1 VRLRVHGQPAS
12 AWRRRMRLPAV
23 AVIAAVIA
31 LVGAGCGNGEL
42 GSAKL
47 GGVFRLGSD
56 SSIDSLNPFVAFQAD
71 ADTAFAYM
79 YPELVQY
86 DSQMQIVP
94 DFATSWSESDG
105 GRVWTFHTVPHA
117 RWSDGKP
124 LTAQDAAWTFQTI
137 LKYQNGPTA
146 NSAGYVTDMTGAV
159 APNPDT
165 LVLTYSQP
173 VANVLA
179 QVEEVY
185 VLPEHIWAKYA
196 TGKGKGLTTFQNDAP
211 VVSGGPFT
219 LIKYTPGEVALLK
232 RNPLFFGPKPHIQGL
247 GLEFFDDADA
257 MIEALKTNQL
267 DAIESVPTTAVAN
280 LKSSGFDVRST
291 SGDAFDDFIIND
303 NPRQDASH
311 SELMNPL
318 LRQAFS
324 YAINREQIVKTVL
337 LGYGQPGGSIVPPV
351 TGKWSD
357 PAIKPVLFDPAR
369 ADQLLNKAGYKM
381 GPNGIRIANGHP
393 MSYTV
398 ILPSDITGE
407 YGERS
412 FEIVQQD
419 LKQVGVQ
426 LTPDVLDDSAAYS
439 AVTADSYKS
448 FEMAL
453 WDWYPETD
461 PDFILSVPT
470 CGQWDTWNDTGYCSK
485 TYDALFNEQGGAMS
499 PADRLKVVYQMQ
511 EMISQANTYLVLDY
525 PDSIEAHSSRFTDLP
540 EVGGA
545 SWNAQSNIPFEVVHL
560 AHP

>member
-1 VRLRVHGQPAS
+1 VNGQPAG
-12 AWRRRMRLPAV
+12 AWRRRMRLPGIA
-23 AVIAAVIA
+23 AIAAVIA
-31 LVGAGCGNGEL
+31 LAAAGCGNGEL

-56 SSIDSLNPFVAFQAD
+56 SSIDSLNPFVAFQSD
-71 ADTAFAYM
+71 ADTTFGYI

-86 DSQMQIVP
+86 DSQMRIVP

-105 GRVWTFHTVPHA
+105 GKVWTFHTVPNA
-117 RWSDGKP
+117 KWSDGKP
-124 LTAQDAAWTFQTI
+124 LTAQDAAWTLQTI
-137 LKYQNGPTA
+137 LKYQNTA
-146 NSAGYVTDMTGAV
+146 TSNSAGYVTDMTSAA
-159 APNPDT
+159 APNADT
-165 LVLTYSQP
+165 LVLTYNQP

-185 VLPEHIWAKYA
+185 ILPEHVWAKYA
-196 TGKGKGLTTFQNDAP
+196 TGNGKGLTNFQNNAP

-219 LIKYTPGEVALLK
+219 LISYTPGEVALLK

-267 DAIESVPTTAVAN
+267 DGIESVPTTAVGN
-280 LKSSGFDVRST
+280 LKASGFTVHST
-291 SGDAFDDFIIND
+291 AGDAFDDFIIND
-303 NPRQDASH
+303 NPKQDASH

-337 LGYGQPGGSIVPPV
+337 LGYGEPGGSIVPPV

-357 PAIKPVLFDPAR
+357 PAIKPVPYDPAK
-369 ADQLLNKAGYKM
+369 ADQLLNEAGYKM
-381 GPNGIRIANGHP
+381 GSNGIRIANGHP

-398 ILPSDITGE
+398 ILPSDITDE

-439 AVTADSYKS
+439 AVTASSYKS
-448 FEMAL
+448 FEMAM

-470 CGQWDTWNDTGYCSK
+470 CSQWDTWNDTGYCNK
-485 TYDALFNEQGGAMS
+485 AYDTLFNEQGAAMN
-499 PADRLKVVYQMQ
+499 PADRLKLVYQMQ

-525 PDSIEAHSSRFTDLP
+525 PDSIEAHSTRFTDLP

-545 SWNAQSNIPFEVVHL
+545 SWTESSNIPFEVVHL

>member
-1 VRLRVHGQPAS
+1 VRLRVNGQPAG
-12 AWRRRMRLPAV
+12 AWRRRMRLPGIA
-23 AVIAAVIA
+23 AIAAVIA
-31 LVGAGCGNGEL
+31 LAAAGCGNGEL

-56 SSIDSLNPFVAFQAD
+56 SSIDSLNPFVAFQSD
-71 ADTAFAYM
+71 ADTTFGYI

-86 DSQMQIVP
+86 DSQMRIVP

-105 GRVWTFHTVPHA
+105 GKVWTFHTVPNA
-117 RWSDGKP
+117 KWSDGKP
-124 LTAQDAAWTFQTI
+124 LTAQDAAWTLQTI
-137 LKYQNGPTA
+137 LKYQNTA
-146 NSAGYVTDMTGAV
+146 TSNSAGYVTDMTSAA
-159 APNPDT
+159 APNADT

-185 VLPEHIWAKYA
+185 ILPEHVWAKYA
-196 TGKGKGLTTFQNDAP
+196 TGNGKGLTNFQNNAP
-211 VVSGGPFT
+211 IVSGGPFT
-219 LIKYTPGEVALLK
+219 LISYTPGEVALLK

-267 DAIESVPTTAVAN
+267 DGIESVPTTAVGN
-280 LKSSGFDVRST
+280 LKASGFNVRST
-291 SGDAFDDFIIND
+291 AGDAFDDFIIND
-303 NPRQDASH
+303 NPKQDAGH

-337 LGYGQPGGSIVPPV
+337 LGYGEPGGSIVPPV
-351 TGKWSD
+351 TGRWSD
-357 PAIKPVLFDPAR
+357 PAIKPVPYDPAK
-369 ADQLLNKAGYKM
+369 ADQLLNEAGYKM

-398 ILPSDITGE
+398 ILPSDITDE

-439 AVTADSYKS
+439 AVTASSYKS
-448 FEMAL
+448 FEMAM

-470 CGQWDTWNDTGYCSK
+470 CSQWDTWNDTGYCNK
-485 TYDALFNEQGGAMS
+485 AYDTLFNEQGAAMN
-499 PADRLKVVYQMQ
+499 PAGRLKIVYQMQ

-525 PDSIEAHSSRFTDLP
+525 PDSIEAHSTRFTGLP

-545 SWNAQSNIPFEVVHL
+545 SWTESSNIPFEVVHL

>member
-1 VRLRVHGQPAS
+1 VRLRVNGQPGG
-12 AWRRRMRLPAV
+12 AWRRRMRLPGI

-42 GSAKL
+42 GSPKL

-56 SSIDSLNPFVAFQAD
+56 SSIDSLNPFVAFEAD
-71 ADTAFAYM
+71 ADTTFGYI

-105 GRVWTFHTVPHA
+105 GKVWTFHTVPNA
-117 RWSDGKP
+117 KWSDGKP

-137 LKYQNGPTA
+137 LKYQNGPTS
-146 NSAGYVTDMTGAV
+146 NSAGYVTDLTSAA
-159 APNPDT
+159 APNSDT

-185 VLPEHIWAKYA
+185 ILPEHIWAKYA
-196 TGKGKGLTTFQNDAP
+196 TGNGKGLTTFQNNAP

-219 LIKYTPGEVALLK
+219 LIGYTQGEVALLK

-267 DAIESVPTTAVAN
+267 DGIETVPFTAVTN
-280 LKSSGFDVRST
+280 LKASGFIVRST
-291 SGDAFDDFIIND
+291 PGDAFDDFIIND
-303 NPRQDASH
+303 NPKQDASH

-337 LGYGQPGGSIVPPV
+337 LGHGEPGGTIVPPV

-357 PAIKPVLFDPAR
+357 PAIKPTPYDPAK
-369 ADQLLNKAGYKM
+369 ANELLNEAGYKM

-398 ILPSDITGE
+398 ILPTDITDQ

-439 AVTADSYKS
+439 DVTASSYKS
-448 FEMAL
+448 FEMAM

-470 CGQWDTWNDTGYCSK
+470 CSQWDTWNDTGYCNK
-485 TYDALFNEQGGAMS
+485 AYDALFNEQGAAMQ
-499 PADRLKVVYQMQ
+499 PAERLKIVYQMQ

-525 PDSIEAHSSRFTDLP
+525 PDSIEARSTRFTDLP

-545 SWNAQSNIPFEVVHL
+545 SWTESSNIPFEAVHL

>member
-1 VRLRVHGQPAS
+1 VNGQPVS
-12 AWRRRMRLPAV
+12 AWRRRMRLPGI

-31 LVGAGCGNGEL
+31 LGGAGCGNGEL

-56 SSIDSLNPFVAFQAD
+56 SSIDSLNPFVAFQSD
-71 ADTAFAYM
+71 ADTTFSYI
-79 YPELVQY
+79 YPVLVQY
-86 DSQMQIVP
+86 NPKMQIVG
-94 DFATSWSESDG
+94 DFATSWNESDG
-105 GRVWTFHTVPHA
+105 GKVWTFHTVA
-117 RWSDGKP
+117 NAKWSDGRP

-137 LKYQNGPTA
+137 LKFQNGPTA
-146 NSAGYVTDMTGAV
+146 NAAGYVTDMTGAT

-185 VLPEHIWAKYA
+185 ILPEHIWARYA
-196 TGKGKGLTTFQNDAP
+196 TGKGKGLTNFLNNAP
-211 VVSGGPFT
+211 IVSGGPFT
-219 LIKYTPGEVALLK
+219 LVGYTKGEVALLE
-232 RNPLFFGPKPHIQGL
+232 RNPMYFGPKPHVQGL

-267 DAIESVPTTAVAN
+267 DGIETVPTTAVTN
-280 LKSSGFDVRST
+280 LRRSGFIVRST
-291 SGDAFDDFIIND
+291 PGDAFDDFIIND
-303 NPRQDASH
+303 NPKQDASH

-318 LRQAFS
+318 LREAFS
-324 YAINREQIVKTVL
+324 YAINRKQIVSTVL
-337 LGYGQPGGSIVPPV
+337 LGHGQPGGSIVPPV
-351 TGKWSD
+351 TGIWSD
-357 PAIKPVLFDPAR
+357 AAIKPVPYDPAK
-369 ADQLLNKAGYKM
+369 ANQLLDEAGYKM
-381 GPNGIRIANGHP
+381 GPNAIRIANGHP

-398 ILPSDITGE
+398 ILPGDITDQ

-412 FEIVQQD
+412 FEIVQAD

-439 AVTADSYKS
+439 TLTANSYKS
-448 FEMAL
+448 FEMAM

-470 CGQWDTWNDTGYCSK
+470 CGQWNTWNDTGYCNPA
-485 TYDALFNEQGGAMS
+485 YDSLFNQQGAAMN
-499 PADRLKVVYQMQ
+499 PAQRLNLVYEMQ
-511 EMISQANTYLVLDY
+511 EMLFKANTYLVLDY
-525 PDSIEAHSSRFTDLP
+525 PDSIEAHSTRFADLP

-545 SWNAQSNIPFEVVHL
+545 SWNAQSDIPFEVVHL

>member
-1 VRLRVHGQPAS
+1 MNGQPVGTC
-12 AWRRRMRLPAV
+12 RRRRRLPGI

-31 LVGAGCGNGEL
+31 LAAAGCGNGEL

-56 SSIDSLNPFVAFQAD
+56 SSIDSLNPFVAVEGD
-71 ADTAFAYM
+71 ADTTFGYI

-105 GRVWTFHTVPHA
+105 GKVWTFHTVPNA
-117 RWSDGKP
+117 KWSDGKP

-137 LKYQNGPTA
+137 LKYQNSATS
-146 NSAGYVTDMTGAV
+146 NSAGYVTDLTSAA

-196 TGKGKGLTTFQNDAP
+196 TGNGKGLTTFQNNAP

-219 LIKYTPGEVALLK
+219 LISYTPGEVALLK
-232 RNPLFFGPKPHIQGL
+232 RNPLFFGPRPHIQGL

-267 DAIESVPTTAVAN
+267 DGIETVPTTAVAN
-280 LKSSGFDVRST
+280 LKASGFIVRST
-291 SGDAFDDFIIND
+291 AGDAFDDFIIND
-303 NPRQDASH
+303 NPKQDASH

-337 LGYGQPGGSIVPPV
+337 LGHGEPGGSIVPPV

-357 PAIKPVLFDPAR
+357 PAIKPVPYDPAK
-369 ADQLLNKAGYKM
+369 ADQLLNEAGYKM
-381 GPNGIRIANGHP
+381 GPNGIRVANGHP

-398 ILPSDITGE
+398 ILPSDITDE

-412 FEIVQQD
+412 FEIVQQN
-419 LKQVGVQ
+419 LKQVGIQ
-426 LTPDVLDDSAAYS
+426 LTPDVLDDSAATS
-439 AVTADSYKS
+439 AITAGGYKS
-448 FEMAL
+448 FEMAM

-470 CGQWDTWNDTGYCSK
+470 CSQLDTWNDTGYCNK
-485 TYDALFNEQGGAMS
+485 AYDTLFNEQGAAMN
-499 PADRLKVVYQMQ
+499 PAERLKIVYQMQ

-525 PDSIEAHSSRFTDLP
+525 PDSVEAHSARFTDLP

-545 SWNAQSNIPFEVVHL
+545 SWTESSNIPFEVVHL

>member
-1 VRLRVHGQPAS
+1 VRLRVNGRPAS
-12 AWRRRMRLPAV
+12 AWRRRVRLPAV
-23 AVIAAVIA
+23 AVIAVVVA
-31 LVGAGCGNGEL
+31 LAGAGCGNGEL
-42 GSAKL
+42 GSARL

-71 ADTAFAYM
+71 ADTAFAYI

-105 GRVWTFHTVPHA
+105 GKVWTFHTVPHA

-137 LKYQNGPTA
+137 LKYQSGPTA
-146 NSAGYVTDMTGAV
+146 NSAGYVTDMTSAA

-211 VVSGGPFT
+211 IVSGGPFT
-219 LIKYTPGEVALLK
+219 LTKYTQGEVALLK
-232 RNPLFFGPKPHIQGL
+232 RNPLYFGPKPRIQGL

-267 DAIESVPTTAVAN
+267 DAIESVPTTAVSN
-280 LKSSGFDVRST
+280 LKSSGFVVRST
-291 SGDAFDDFIIND
+291 SGNAFDDFIIND
-303 NPRQDASH
+303 NPKQDASH

-324 YAINREQIVKTVL
+324 YAINREQIVRTVL
-337 LGYGQPGGSIVPPV
+337 LGYGQAGGSIVPPV
-351 TGKWSD
+351 TGTWSD
-357 PAIKPVLFDPAR
+357 PAIKPVPYDPAR
-369 ADQLLNKAGYKM
+369 ANELLNEAGYKM
-381 GPNGIRIANGHP
+381 GPGGIRIAGGHP

-398 ILPSDITGE
+398 ILPADITGQ

-419 LKQVGVQ
+419 LKQVGIQ

-439 AVTADSYKS
+439 AVTASNYKS
-448 FEMAL
+448 FEMAM

-470 CGQWDTWNDTGYCSK
+470 CGQWDTWNDTGYCNK
-485 TYDALFNEQGGAMS
+485 AYDALFNAQGAAMS
-499 PADRLKVVYQMQ
+499 PAQRLKIVYQMQ
-511 EMISQANTYLVLDY
+511 EMISRADTYLVLDY
-525 PDSIEAHSSRFTDLP
+525 PDSIEAHSTRFTDLP